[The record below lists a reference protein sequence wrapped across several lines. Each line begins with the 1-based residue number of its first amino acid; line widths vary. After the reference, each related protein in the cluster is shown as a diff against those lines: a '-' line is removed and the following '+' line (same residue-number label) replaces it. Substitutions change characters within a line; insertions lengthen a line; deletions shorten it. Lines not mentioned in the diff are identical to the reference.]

1 MNPTQQRLM
10 QSALGRPFIIAPRR
24 QVRWLI
30 QNGYMAPALVTGPD
44 IGTKDIPV
52 NLTIKGESWCRRQG
66 D

>member
-1 MNPTQQRLM
+1 MNPTQQRIM
-10 QSALGRPFIIAPRR
+10 QSALGQAFIIAPRR

-44 IGTKDIPV
+44 IDGKDTPV
-52 NLTIKGESWCRRQG
+52 SLTIKGESWCRRQS

>member
-10 QSALGRPFIIAPRR
+10 LSALGQAFIIAPRR

-30 QNGYMAPALVTGPD
+30 QNGYMAPALVTGSD

-52 NLTIKGESWCRRQG
+52 SLTIKGESWCRRQV